1 MSKKSRRRNKKILGA
16 LLLGGLGLAARNKRN
31 AAIDAGIRSAED
43 DNGSD
48 MMEFKEK
55 IVTVPKPKPDVN
67 PIPRLK
73 VDSIGQVYKKGVNT
87 GVGNTKTKF
96 RNTNKNLGDG
106 VGIYQGG
113 KKVSGL
119 NQKALN
125 VLSDGSIQSG
135 GTTYPNKAAYSA
147 AKKAER
153 AAKIAERNNFVP
165 DYSMMSGLGQNDFA
179 AKDGG
184 RATMKKGGRVGC
196 GAAKR
201 GFGRALKKGRK

>member
-31 AAIDAGIRSAED
+31 AAIDSGIRSAED
-43 DNGSD
+43 DKGSD

-55 IVTVPKPKPDVN
+55 IVPKPKPDVN

-73 VDSIGQVYKKGVNT
+73 VDSIGTVYKNGVDK
-87 GVGNTKTKF
+87 GVGNKNTKF

-119 NQKALN
+119 NQKSIN

-135 GTTYPNKAAYSA
+135 GATYPNKAAYSA
-147 AKKAER
+147 AMKAER
-153 AAKIAERNNFVP
+153 AAKRAERNNFVP

-184 RATMKKGGRVGC
+184 RAKMKKGGRVGC

>member
-1 MSKKSRRRNKKILGA
+1 ML
-16 LLLGGLGLAARNKRN
+16 
-31 AAIDAGIRSAED
+31 
-43 DNGSD
+43 
-48 MMEFKEK
+48 EF
-55 IVTVPKPKPDVN
+55 I
-67 PIPRLK
+67 K
-73 VDSIGQVYKKGVNT
+73 VV
-87 GVGNTKTKF
+87 
-96 RNTNKNLGDG
+96 
-106 VGIYQGG
+106 

>member
-31 AAIDAGIRSAED
+31 AAIDSGIRSAED
-43 DNGSD
+43 DKGSD

-55 IVTVPKPKPDVN
+55 IVPKPKPDVN

-73 VDSIGQVYKKGVNT
+73 VDSIGTVYKNGVDK
-87 GVGNTKTKF
+87 GVGNKNTKF

-106 VGIYQGG
+106 AGIYQGG

-119 NQKALN
+119 NQKSIN

-135 GTTYPNKAAYSA
+135 GATYPNKAAYSA
-147 AKKAER
+147 AMKAER
-153 AAKIAERNNFVP
+153 AAKRAERNNFVP

-184 RATMKKGGRVGC
+184 RAKMKKGGRVGC